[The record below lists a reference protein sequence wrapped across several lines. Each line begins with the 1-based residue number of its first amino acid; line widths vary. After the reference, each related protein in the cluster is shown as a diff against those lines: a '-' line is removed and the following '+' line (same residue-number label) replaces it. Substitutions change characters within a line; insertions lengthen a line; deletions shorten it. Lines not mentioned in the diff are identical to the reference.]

1 MGLSTF
7 KSVCTFLLLSFLA
20 VKAFVPR
27 MRIPQM
33 VQNGRLYS
41 GGDVDTID
49 DRKKLWRQVSQLEK
63 EAVELLSICKEEDE
77 DKKEEA
83 LEKLAQSVVL
93 KNKDPFIELAN
104 SYSDASVKSDEEE
117 CKNLLNQMEDIGL
130 PPHLESKR
138 STTIIAPSTPISEGD
153 STDNENAAID
163 TIDLAALSDDNID
176 LSSTFSDTVTEKIRV
191 KVNSFYDSEKSDPA
205 NGKFMF
211 WYKVAI
217 YNEGPEP
224 VQIVA
229 RMWDIEKVG
238 GTKETV
244 RGAGVMSTQPIIPAG
259 DMFTYQSVCPLK
271 VFPPEGKRVL
281 GSMSGA
287 YTICKGNMGQVN
299 FSVKVGKFMLIL
311 PEDKV
316 NGTDGN

>member
-1 MGLSTF
+1 MGGSSGLF
-7 KSVCTFLLLSFLA
+7 IFCIVIILVCVT
-20 VKAFVPR
+20 AFAPR
-27 MRIPQM
+27 RLQ
-33 VQNGRLYS
+33 VSRATQRLYS
-41 GGDVDTID
+41 AEVDTVE
-49 DRKKLWRQVSQLEK
+49 DRKKLWKQISQLEQ
-63 EAVELLSICKEEDE
+63 EAVELLSNCGDE
-77 DKKEEA
+77 DNDQKEKA
-83 LEKLAQSVVL
+83 FGMLAQSVVL
-93 KNKDPFIELAN
+93 KNKDPFINLAD
-104 SYSDASVKSDEEE
+104 SYSKASVNSDEEE
-117 CKNLLNQMEDIGL
+117 CKSLLIQMEDIGL
-130 PPHLESKR
+130 PPHLESKM
-138 STTIIAPSTPISEGD
+138 STTIIPSVVATEGEEGSND
-153 STDNENAAID
+153 GNAID
-163 TIDLAALSDDNID
+163 TVDLAALSDDDID

-229 RMWDIEKVG
+229 RMWEIEKVG

-311 PEDKV
+311 PENV
-316 NGTDGN
+316 EESS

>member
-1 MGLSTF
+1 MTGAQIIVGALCLMLCSSMAYMPGRVRTGTGTRIHFGVTTST
-7 KSVCTFLLLSFLA
+7 
-20 VKAFVPR
+20 
-27 MRIPQM
+27 
-33 VQNGRLYS
+33 
-41 GGDVDTID
+41 D
-49 DRKKLWRQVSQLEK
+49 DNTLETRKELWKKISNMER
-63 EAVELLSICKEEDE
+63 EAVELLSNPSPVDAKQDR
-77 DKKEEA
+77 DSAYK
-83 LEKLAQSVVL
+83 LLAQSTVL
-93 KNKDPFIELAN
+93 KKQDPFVELAED
-104 SYSDASVKSDEEE
+104 YSAASLVSDEAACSDLLVKMEE
-117 CKNLLNQMEDIGL
+117 SGL
-130 PPHLESKR
+130 PPHIESKVR
-138 STTIIAPSTPISEGD
+138 ATTVPQVVVEGGEDSSEGGG
-153 STDNENAAID
+153 STSGEISS
-163 TIDLAALSDDNID
+163 LEDDDVD

-229 RMWDIEKVG
+229 RMWEIEKVG

-281 GSMSGA
+281 GSMAGA

-311 PEDKV
+311 PEE
-316 NGTDGN
+316 NA

>member
-1 MGLSTF
+1 MKTIWIILLCVGLWQTHAFFSGQYRIKASKQTHSACRMASTDENALE
-7 KSVCTFLLLSFLA
+7 T
-20 VKAFVPR
+20 
-27 MRIPQM
+27 
-33 VQNGRLYS
+33 
-41 GGDVDTID
+41 
-49 DRKKLWRQVSQLEK
+49 RKELWKKISNLER
-63 EAVELLSICKEEDE
+63 EAVELLSNPSPVDAEQDRETAYK
-77 DKKEEA
+77 
-83 LEKLAQSVVL
+83 LLAQSVVL
-93 KNKDPFIELAN
+93 KKQDPFVELAED
-104 SYSDASVKSDEEE
+104 YSAASLMSDDAACSDLLIKMEES
-117 CKNLLNQMEDIGL
+117 GL
-130 PPHLESKR
+130 PPHIDSKVR
-138 STTIIAPSTPISEGD
+138 TTIVSQKVEGEEGEGEGASARD
-153 STDNENAAID
+153 EPFSLEDKD
-163 TIDLAALSDDNID
+163 VD

-229 RMWDIEKVG
+229 RMWEIEKVG

-281 GSMSGA
+281 GSMAGA

-311 PEDKV
+311 PEEHV
-316 NGTDGN
+316 A

>member
-1 MGLSTF
+1 MAGLMGMFILSIFCLST
-7 KSVCTFLLLSFLA
+7 VM
-20 VKAFVPR
+20 AFAPR
-27 MRIPQM
+27 GLRVSRMTQC
-33 VQNGRLYS
+33 LY
-41 GGDVDTID
+41 GAEVETVE
-49 DRKKLWRQVSQLEK
+49 DRKKLWKEISQLEK
-63 EAVELLSICKEEDE
+63 EAVELLSNCGEEDE
-77 DKKEEA
+77 DQKEKA
-83 LEKLAQSVVL
+83 LEKLARSVVL
-93 KNKDPFIELAN
+93 KNKDPFINLAD
-104 SYSDASVKSDEEE
+104 SYSEASVKSDEEE
-117 CKNLLNQMEDIGL
+117 CKSLLNQMEDIGL
-130 PPHLESKR
+130 PPHLESKV
-138 STTIIAPSTPISEGD
+138 STTIIPTVAATEG
-153 STDNENAAID
+153 NEGNDENGIE
-163 TIDLAALSDDNID
+163 TVDLAALSDDDID

-229 RMWDIEKVG
+229 RMWEIEKVG

-271 VFPPEGKRVL
+271 VLPPEGKRVL

-299 FSVKVGKFMLIL
+299 FSVKVGKFLLIL
-311 PEDKV
+311 PEDV
-316 NGTDGN
+316 EGSS